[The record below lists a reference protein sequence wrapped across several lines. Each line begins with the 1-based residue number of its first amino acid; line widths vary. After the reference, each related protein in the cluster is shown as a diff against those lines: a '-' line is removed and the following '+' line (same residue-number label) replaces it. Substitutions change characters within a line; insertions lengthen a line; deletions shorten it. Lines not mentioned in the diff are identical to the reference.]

1 MVQKEQAVKT
11 HSCDFVILRTSYGCS
26 YMYLSTQKITI
37 ESLAVSMLVTGV
49 PLKLNPPATR
59 VADNSC
65 GLLSRKSDKP
75 VSSIVR
81 LQS

>member
-1 MVQKEQAVKT
+1 
-11 HSCDFVILRTSYGCS
+11 
-26 YMYLSTQKITI
+26 MYLSTQKITI